1 MFQRI
6 EAFTPEE
13 LKALLTRL
21 AADYTRFT
29 ITCESTEN
37 IESTD
42 DMPADFIM
50 CTSQSHTIFGPF
62 NLESV
67 YLLIDT
73 WSPTR
78 QPKTIRLANLDTNKY
93 MNINIL
99 SREVE
104 VIGSTPTLSKEDK
117 ETLNI
122 RTLTY
127 NV

>member
-1 MFQRI
+1 MFKRI

-13 LKALLTRL
+13 LKALLTRV

-29 ITCESTEN
+29 LTCESTEN

-50 CTSQSHTIFGPF
+50 CTSQLHTIFGPF
-62 NLESV
+62 KLESV

-93 MNINIL
+93 MNIDIL

-104 VIGSTPTLSKEDK
+104 VNGSTPTLTKEDK
-117 ETLNI
+117 ETFNI
-122 RTLTY
+122 RSLTY

>member
-1 MFQRI
+1 MFKRI

-13 LKALLTRL
+13 LKALLARL

-29 ITCESTEN
+29 ITCESIEH

-73 WSPTR
+73 WSPTMM
-78 QPKTIRLANLDTNKY
+78 PKTIRLANLDTNKY
-93 MNINIL
+93 MNIDIL

-104 VIGSTPTLSKEDK
+104 VIGSTPTLTKEDK
-117 ETLNI
+117 EAFNI